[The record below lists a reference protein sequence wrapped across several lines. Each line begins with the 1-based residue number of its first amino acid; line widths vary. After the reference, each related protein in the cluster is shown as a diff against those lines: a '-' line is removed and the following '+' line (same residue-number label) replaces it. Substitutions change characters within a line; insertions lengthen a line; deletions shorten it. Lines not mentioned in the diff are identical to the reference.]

1 MGFLRLDGWSNRD
14 ASTAGAIRKPNRY
27 HGGHM
32 AEDTTAL
39 LLLASRG
46 DSRAVDRLLPVLYD
60 DLHRVAH
67 HLMRGEAPGQ
77 TLQTTAL
84 LNEAYLRLID
94 QRRVD
99 WKGRT
104 HFLAIGAQAM
114 RRVLVDHARA
124 RQRNKRGGKRQRVEL
139 SDDVVLQPG
148 KDDDI
153 LAVDEALE
161 KLARVSPRQARLV
174 EMRFFAGLDMAQA
187 AEALGVSKRTAEG
200 DWTHVSAWLRRELSS
215 DESN

>member
-1 MGFLRLDGWSNRD
+1 
-14 ASTAGAIRKPNRY
+14 
-27 HGGHM
+27 M

-39 LLLASRG
+39 LLLAAKG
-46 DSRAVDRLLPVLYD
+46 DGQAVDRLLPVLYD

-67 HLMRGEAPGQ
+67 GLMRGEGRGQ

-114 RRVLVDHARA
+114 RRVLVDRARA
-124 RQRNKRGGKRQRVEL
+124 RRRHKRGGQRQRVEL
-139 SDDVVLQPG
+139 NEDAVLQPVN
-148 KDDDI
+148 DEDV

-174 EMRFFAGLDMAQA
+174 EMRFFGGLDMTQA
-187 AEALGVSKRTAEG
+187 AEALGISKRTAEG
-200 DWTHVSAWLRRELSS
+200 DWTHVSAWLRRELSG
-215 DESN
+215 DAAG

>member
-1 MGFLRLDGWSNRD
+1 
-14 ASTAGAIRKPNRY
+14 
-27 HGGHM
+27 M

-39 LLLASRG
+39 LLLAAGG
-46 DSRAVDRLLPVLYD
+46 DTRAVDRLLPVVYD

-67 HLMRGEAPGQ
+67 HLMRGESPGQ

-124 RQRNKRGGKRQRVEL
+124 RQRDKRGGRRQRVEL
-139 SDDVVLQPG
+139 GDDIVLQPG
-148 KDDDI
+148 QDDDV

-161 KLARVSPRQARLV
+161 KLAKVSPRQARLV

-200 DWTHVSAWLRRELSS
+200 DWTHVSAWLRRELSGDTAGS
-215 DESN
+215 PPA

>member
-1 MGFLRLDGWSNRD
+1 
-14 ASTAGAIRKPNRY
+14 
-27 HGGHM
+27 M

-39 LLLASRG
+39 LLLAAKG
-46 DSRAVDRLLPVLYD
+46 DGQAVDRLLPVLYD

-67 HLMRGEAPGQ
+67 GLMRGEARGQ

-114 RRVLVDHARA
+114 RRVLVDRARA
-124 RQRNKRGGKRQRVEL
+124 RRRHKRGGQRQRVEL
-139 SDDVVLQPG
+139 DEDAVLQPVR
-148 KDDDI
+148 DEDV

-161 KLARVSPRQARLV
+161 KLAQVSPRQARLV

-187 AEALGVSKRTAEG
+187 AEVLGVSKRTAEG
-200 DWTHVSAWLRRELSS
+200 DWTHVSAWLRRELSGDAS
-215 DESN
+215 R

>member
-1 MGFLRLDGWSNRD
+1 
-14 ASTAGAIRKPNRY
+14 
-27 HGGHM
+27 M

-39 LLLASRG
+39 LLLAAKG
-46 DSRAVDRLLPVLYD
+46 DGQAVDRLLPVLYD

-67 HLMRGEAPGQ
+67 GLMRGEARGQ

-114 RRVLVDHARA
+114 RRVLVDRARA
-124 RQRNKRGGKRQRVEL
+124 RHRHKRGGHRQRVEL
-139 SDDVVLQPG
+139 HEDAALQPVRDDDV
-148 KDDDI
+148 

-174 EMRFFAGLDMAQA
+174 EMRFFGGMSEAEI
-187 AEALGVSKRTAEG
+187 AEALGVSQRT
-200 DWTHVSAWLRRELSS
+200 VSREWKKARALLLGLLG
-215 DESN
+215 E

>member
-1 MGFLRLDGWSNRD
+1 
-14 ASTAGAIRKPNRY
+14 
-27 HGGHM
+27 M

-39 LLLASRG
+39 LLLAAQG
-46 DSRAVDRLLPVLYD
+46 DARAVDRLLPVLYD

-124 RQRNKRGGKRQRVEL
+124 RQRNKRGGRRQRVEL

-200 DWTHVSAWLRRELSS
+200 DWTHVSAWLRRELSG
-215 DESN
+215 DAARAPPA

>member
-1 MGFLRLDGWSNRD
+1 
-14 ASTAGAIRKPNRY
+14 
-27 HGGHM
+27 M

-39 LLLASRG
+39 LLLAARG
-46 DSRAVDRLLPVLYD
+46 DGKAVDRLLPVLYE

-67 HLMRGEAPGQ
+67 GLMRGEARGQ

-94 QRRVD
+94 QNRVD

-124 RQRNKRGGKRQRVEL
+124 RRRTKRGGNRQRVEL
-139 SDDVVLQPG
+139 REDAVLQPAS
-148 KDDDI
+148 DDDV

-161 KLARVSPRQARLV
+161 KLAKVSPRQARLV
-174 EMRFFAGLDMAQA
+174 EMRFFAGLDMAEA

-200 DWTHVSAWLRRELSS
+200 DWTHVSAWLRRELSG
-215 DESN
+215 ETAG